1 MFANERAS
9 TMCIHYIEAEI
20 AIDQTSEI
28 CKQVEEAL
36 AKQGEPLRWAIVE
49 APVDQPVRVEAV
61 VVSP

>member
-1 MFANERAS
+1 MANGRVL

-20 AIDQTSEI
+20 VIDQTSDI

-49 APVDQPVRVEAV
+49 APIDQPVRVDAV
-61 VVSP
+61 VVSL

>member
-1 MFANERAS
+1 
-9 TMCIHYIEAEI
+9 MCIHYIEAEI
-20 AIDQTSEI
+20 AIDQTTEI

-61 VVSP
+61 VVSS